1 MTNVKGFAALIFEML
16 DALGLIANG
25 QYHYD
30 SFDIMVETQS
40 KVPRHDKIPN
50 NFEVIRRVIKCLF
63 AGHTSH

>member
-40 KVPRHDKIPN
+40 KVPTR
-50 NFEVIRRVIKCLF
+50 
-63 AGHTSH
+63 